1 MSALG
6 HKKLLAAVVAGVM
19 LLTGCRSVEP
29 DEPVYTKV
37 TVNGFVEAMES
48 LNFRYSLFYND
59 GDMELLGAIYNNYS
73 YYAEFDSANV
83 RGDNHV
89 RCNVKI
95 VEFQT
100 EEGAVTAYNYMVGQ
114 LKTMAEDEEYA
125 DVTVFSEEDA
135 SDRNNFL
142 FRTDMAGESPDPINV
157 ASDYRYVGIYC
168 YMNVVMVAVADY
180 ESSTYFTSDMDD
192 ICDTMGL
199 SNPANMNRD
208 LI

>member
-1 MSALG
+1 MSALW

-37 TVNGFVEAMES
+37 TVNGFVEVMES

-59 GDMELLGAIYNNYS
+59 GDMELLGSIYNNYS

-157 ASDYRYVGIYC
+157 ASDYRYVGIYS

>member
-1 MSALG
+1 MSVLRHNKFFVAV
-6 HKKLLAAVVAGVM
+6 LAAAMLFSGCRGVVA
-19 LLTGCRSVEP
+19 EP
-29 DEPVYTKV
+29 EYPKV

-48 LNFRYSLFYND
+48 LNNRYSLSYNQ
-59 GDMELLGAIYNNYS
+59 GDMELLGGIYNNYS
-73 YYAEFDSANV
+73 YYAEFESAEV
-83 RGDNHV
+83 RGEDRV
-89 RCNVKI
+89 DCNVKV

-114 LKTMAEDEEYA
+114 LKNMAEDEEYA
-125 DVTVFSEEDA
+125 DVTVFAEEDA

-142 FRTDMAGESPDPINV
+142 FRTDMAGESADPINV

-180 ESSTYFTSDMDD
+180 DDSTYFTSDMDE

-199 SNPANMNRD
+199 SNPADMNRD

>member
-1 MSALG
+1 MSALW

-157 ASDYRYVGIYC
+157 ASDYRYVGIYS

-180 ESSTYFTSDMDD
+180 ESSTYFTSDLDD

>member
-1 MSALG
+1 MKRLFAL
-6 HKKLLAAVVAGVM
+6 LLVAVFLLSGCRGVVA
-19 LLTGCRSVEP
+19 EP
-29 DEPVYTKV
+29 EYPKV

-59 GDMELLGAIYNNYS
+59 GDMELLYT
-73 YYAEFDSANV
+73 YYAEFVSGEIHGEDRV
-83 RGDNHV
+83 D
-89 RCNVKI
+89 CNVKV

-114 LKTMAEDEEYA
+114 LKNMAEDEEYA
-125 DVTVFSEEDA
+125 DVTVFTEEDA
-135 SDRNNFL
+135 SDRNHFL

-157 ASDYRYVGIYC
+157 ASDYRYIGIYS

>member
-1 MSALG
+1 MSALW

-157 ASDYRYVGIYC
+157 ASDFRYVGIYS

>member
-1 MSALG
+1 MSALW

-83 RGDNHV
+83 RGDNLV

>member
-1 MSALG
+1 MKRLFAL
-6 HKKLLAAVVAGVM
+6 LLTVII
-19 LLTGCRSVEP
+19 LLTGCRGVVAEP
-29 DEPVYTKV
+29 EYPKV

-48 LNFRYSLFYND
+48 LNNRYSLSYNQ
-59 GDMELLGAIYNNYS
+59 GDMELLGGIYNNYS
-73 YYAEFDSANV
+73 YYAEFESAEV
-83 RGDNHV
+83 RGEDRV
-89 RCNVKI
+89 DCNVKV

-114 LKTMAEDEEYA
+114 LKNMAEDEEY
-125 DVTVFSEEDA
+125 A

-142 FRTDMAGESPDPINV
+142 FRTDMAGESADPINV

-180 ESSTYFTSDMDD
+180 DDSTYFTSDMDE

-199 SNPANMNRD
+199 SNPADMNRD

>member
-1 MSALG
+1 MSALW

-73 YYAEFDSANV
+73 YYAEFDSTNV

-157 ASDYRYVGIYC
+157 ASDYRYVGIYS

>member
-1 MSALG
+1 MSVLRHNKFFVAV
-6 HKKLLAAVVAGVM
+6 LAAAM
-19 LLTGCRSVEP
+19 LFTGCRGLASEP
-29 DEPVYTKV
+29 EYPKV

-48 LNFRYSLFYND
+48 LNNRYSLFYNE
-59 GDMELLGAIYNNYS
+59 GDMELLGGIYNNYT
-73 YYAEFDSANV
+73 YYAEFVSGEI
-83 RGDNHV
+83 RGEDRV
-89 RCNVKI
+89 DCNVKV

-100 EEGAVTAYNYMVGQ
+100 EEGAVTAYNYMVSQ
-114 LKTMAEDEEYA
+114 LKNMAEDEEYA
-125 DVTVFSEEDA
+125 DVTVFTEEDA

-142 FRTDMAGESPDPINV
+142 FRTDLAGESPDPINV

-180 ESSTYFTSDMDD
+180 DDSTYFTSDMDE

-199 SNPANMNRD
+199 SNPADMNRD